1 MNEAQVLQAFN
12 TLSDALRQSN
22 ERTAETL
29 NEMVRR
35 LGAQGDAF
43 NESIAQNA
51 RFLEQEAQTRRRDGL
66 VDAKAVSKPSAFT
79 GKESDWN
86 GWSYKFTTWINT
98 QFKDGEE
105 ILDWAASLGPE
116 EMTQE
121 RVD

>member
-1 MNEAQVLQAFN
+1 MNEEQVLQAFN

-22 ERTAETL
+22 EKTAETL

-35 LGAQGDAF
+35 LGAQGDAL

-51 RFLEQEAQTRRRDGL
+51 RFLEHEAQTRRRDGL

-105 ILDWAASLGPE
+105 ILD
-116 EMTQE
+116 
-121 RVD
+121 